1 MYTVANQNKYQ
12 IDYYDKMT

>member
-12 IDYYDKMT
+12 IQHPDKMT